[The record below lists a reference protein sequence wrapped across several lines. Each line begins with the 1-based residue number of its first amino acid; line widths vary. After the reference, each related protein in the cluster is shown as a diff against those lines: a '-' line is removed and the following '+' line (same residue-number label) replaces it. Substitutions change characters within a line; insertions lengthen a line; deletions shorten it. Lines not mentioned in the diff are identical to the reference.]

1 MVRIAGFLSA
11 VAVAAVA
18 LTQGAFAADM
28 PLKARPAPVAMPVGW
43 TGYYI
48 GGNIGYGWGD
58 TPTDT
63 TGVAALGGAA
73 LATGSADLRLK
84 GWFSGLQSGY
94 NMQIAP
100 SWLVGFE
107 SDFQYSNIKGDKNC
121 LVTCGSLLPSLFIT
135 SYNSFAVSDRLNW
148 FGTVRGRLGYVAGPT
163 LFYATGGLAYGEVE
177 RRANLIGNLN
187 FGLGNTFVGS
197 YDNRSTKTGWTAG
210 GGIETKLS
218 GAWSAWTAKL
228 EYLYVDLGNVSDVL
242 PLTYV
247 TSPFPGATRTVHSEV
262 RENIVRFGMN
272 YQFGPRGPF

>member
-1 MVRIAGFLSA
+1 MVRVAGFLSA

-28 PLKARPAPVAMPVGW
+28 PLKARSAPVAMPIGW

-58 TPTDT
+58 TPTNT
-63 TGVAALGGAA
+63 TGVADLGGVA

-94 NMQIAP
+94 NVQIAP
-100 SWLVGFE
+100 TWLVGLE
-107 SDFQYSNIKGDKNC
+107 SDFQYSNIKGDVNC
-121 LVTCGSLLPSLFIT
+121 LVACATPFPFGS

-148 FGTVRGRLGYVAGPT
+148 FGTVRGRLGYVVGPT
-163 LFYATGGLAYGEVE
+163 LFYATGGFAYGEVE
-177 RRANLIGNLN
+177 RRANLIGNNSILS
-187 FGLGNTFVGS
+187 NTFVGS

-228 EYLYVDLGNVSDVL
+228 EYLYV
-242 PLTYV
+242 
-247 TSPFPGATRTVHSEV
+247 
-262 RENIVRFGMN
+262 
-272 YQFGPRGPF
+272 